1 MPPDNHAAFEHQEH
15 NGQQEE
21 SHVRI
26 VFGRETTAGGSPKA
40 RIIIEEA
47 TGNTSLSSVFTLS
60 NSAIG
65 AGVLSLPFA
74 FYKAGALPTG
84 SQSVQP
90 CQSLWLS
97 LSRICS
103 HAKMQGLSIFD

>member
-1 MPPDNHAAFEHQEH
+1 MPQASRSREGSPSRHLDH

-26 VFGRETTAGGSPKA
+26 VFGRETTTGGSPKA

-74 FYKAGALPTG
+74 FYKAGALPAR
-84 SQSVQP
+84 
-90 CQSLWLS
+90 CQLVLPWL
-97 LSRICS
+97 
-103 HAKMQGLSIFD
+103 A

>member
-1 MPPDNHAAFEHQEH
+1 MAGGSDSRPDAHDQVEEH
-15 NGQQEE
+15 EE
-21 SHVRI
+21 PHIRL
-26 VFGRETTAGGSPKA
+26 VFGRETLSGGSPKA

-74 FYKAGALPTG
+74 FFKAGMFDGAIHLVSAPRVIGSYGGDALCCIH
-84 SQSVQP
+84 Q
-90 CQSLWLS
+90 
-97 LSRICS
+97 
-103 HAKMQGLSIFD
+103 